1 MKHKRRRASDEL
13 DENEEEFDIID
24 ADVVEFDA
32 LDDDDDLID
41 SQEFNDESEEERDR
55 FCVDDEEL
63 IREW

>member
-1 MKHKRRRASDEL
+1 M
-13 DENEEEFDIID
+13 EFD
-24 ADVVEFDA
+24 V

-41 SQEFNDESEEERDR
+41 SEEFNDESEEEGDR